1 MVVIQK
7 LAVAIQDGEIIINFL
22 VVLRLLYL
30 RVLRAQTQATL
41 GVLHCD
47 NLEAQDAERRLEIDC
62 FHTVAFHTY
71 PTFVFLN
78 FFNTQLCVRAIH
90 LQKVHR

>member
-1 MVVIQK
+1 MVVIQQ
-7 LAVAIQDGEIIINFL
+7 LAVVIQDWEIIINFL

-30 RVLRAQTQATL
+30 RVLRAQTQAAL

-47 NLEAQDAERRLEIDC
+47 NLEAQNAERRSEIER

-78 FFNTQLCVRAIH
+78 FFNTQLCVWAIH